1 MAFRVESGDK
11 LLEDHLTTAPRNATY
26 TSSTIQNQVKAVVA
40 KCFQDRFLKEVQEG
54 SKVFSVIADEARDC
68 SNKEQMPLIFR
79 YVDSHKHIVESL
91 VCYIECEHGTSVP
104 QLATSIK
111 SKRSSLG
118 FDLTLCRGQGYD
130 GAPSMG
136 GKCGGAAKLLRDK
149 YPKALYLHCALH
161 RLNLCIMH
169 CLQLTSVSN
178 MFSVVTSISN
188 FFNFSPKRQK
198 CLEENVAK
206 HATET

>member
-1 MAFRVESGDK
+1 MLS
-11 LLEDHLTTAPRNATY
+11 
-26 TSSTIQNQVKAVVA
+26 
-40 KCFQDRFLKEVQEG
+40 RFLKEVQEG
-54 SKVFSVIADEARDC
+54 SKVFSVIADEARD
-68 SNKEQMPLIFR
+68 KEQMPLIFR
-79 YVDSHKHIVESL
+79 YVDSHKHMVESF
-91 VCYIECEHGTSVP
+91 VCFIECEHGTSGP
-104 QLATSIK
+104 QLATSIE
-111 SKRSSLG
+111 SKCSSLG

-136 GKCGGAAKLLRDK
+136 GKCGGAATLLRDK

-178 MFSVVTSISN
+178 MFSVVTN

-198 CLEENVAK
+198 YLEENVAK